1 MCAMF
6 LIFNFSVFLLSIGA
20 IIGIFS
26 QINAGDDD
34 SREHAV
40 NFLKQKVLEMI
51 PKVFDSNPDA
61 TEVVT
66 DEIIRLVAE
75 VLQ

>member
-1 MCAMF
+1 MSAMLF
-6 LIFNFSVFLLSIGA
+6 IQLFSFCLLSIGA

-40 NFLKQKVLEMI
+40 NFLKEKVLEMI

-61 TEVVT
+61 TEALT
-66 DEIIRLVAE
+66 DEIHKVSG
-75 VLQ
+75 

>member
-1 MCAMF
+1 MF
-6 LIFNFSVFLLSIGA
+6 LIFNISVFLLSKGA

-61 TEVVT
+61 TEALT
-66 DEIIRLVAE
+66 DEIHKVSG
-75 VLQ
+75 

>member
-1 MCAMF
+1 M
-6 LIFNFSVFLLSIGA
+6 
-20 IIGIFS
+20 
-26 QINAGDDD
+26 
-34 SREHAV
+34 

-66 DEIIRLVAE
+66 DEIIRLVAD
-75 VLQ
+75 VLQQHILRNLGR